1 MIDMRTNDW
10 RRTIAQ
16 GAGMRRSMIALIGL
30 SVLVAA
36 PLAAQRQTEQNAFT
50 WSGRVPSGH
59 WIRVRNLSGEI
70 NVIASNSDRVEVTAT
85 RQWRRSDP
93 ESVRFEVHKFGPN
106 EEDVV
111 ICAIWSDRTDCD
123 ENGYDTHNESRNMRN
138 NDVSVQFRVA
148 VPRGVKVGISTV
160 NGAISVDG
168 ATSEVEANTVNGEVE
183 ATSSGG
189 PVHAST
195 VNGSVTARMGRFDND
210 EDLNFSTVNGTVVAE
225 FTGDLDAD
233 IELSTVNGRFQTD
246 YPVTVNGRL
255 DPRHLRARLGRGG
268 RRIKLSTVNG
278 NVELRRRG

>member
-1 MIDMRTNDW
+1 
-10 RRTIAQ
+10 
-16 GAGMRRSMIALIGL
+16 MRRSVLALLSISVIGA
-30 SVLVAA
+30 S

-70 NVIASNSDRVEVTAT
+70 NVVASNSDRVEVTAT

-93 ESVRFEVHKFGPN
+93 ESVRFEVHKYGSN

-111 ICAIWSDRTDCD
+111 ICAIWTDRTNCD
-123 ENGYDTHNESRNMRN
+123 ERGYDTNNGRNNGRN

-148 VPRGVKVGISTV
+148 VPRGVKVGVSTV

-168 ATSEVEANTVNGEVE
+168 ATSEVEAVTVNGEVE

-189 PVHAST
+189 PGNATT
-195 VNGSVTARMGRFDND
+195 VNGSVTARMGRFDDD
-210 EDLNFSTVNGTVVAE
+210 EDLNFSTVNGTVTAE

-233 IELSTVNGRFQTD
+233 VELSTVNGRFQTD
-246 YPVTVNGRL
+246 YPVTINGRL
-255 DPRHLRARLGRGG
+255 DPRPLRARLGRGG
-268 RRIKLSTVNG
+268 RRIRLSTVNG
-278 NVELRRRG
+278 NVELRRRGG

>member
-16 GAGMRRSMIALIGL
+16 GAGMRRSIALIGL

-70 NVIASNSDRVEVTAT
+70 TVIASNSDRVEVTAT

-123 ENGYDTHNESRNMRN
+123 ENGYDTHNESRNVRN